1 MRRDSA
7 GRRARINSIEQ
18 RGSGPR
24 RPSPKGNCR
33 LPIYGP
39 LRRRTRR
46 EKPRNRCRR
55 QRSSGCLQDRCYGAG
70 TPRSPLYCLR
80 LVKARR
86 RPSIVRGPVDSP
98 PCMRQRPLTG
108 PFLFLFHTAGARQGV
123 PFLVLAPHLGR
134 SCFGVT
140 VCVCASSSAMDLPSI
155 AWTRRSTSESKLPID
170 KRYS

>member
-7 GRRARINSIEQ
+7 SRRAKTNFIEL
-18 RGSGPR
+18 RGSGPS
-24 RPSPKGNCR
+24 RPSPRGSCR
-33 LPIYGP
+33 LPIYGL

-46 EKPRNRCRR
+46 EKARNRCRR

-123 PFLVLAPHLGR
+123 PFLVLAPHFGR
-134 SCFGVT
+134 SYFGVT
-140 VCVCASSSAMDLPSI
+140 VCVRSWSSAMGSPSI
-155 AWTRRSTSESKLPID
+155 ALTRRSTSESKLPIV